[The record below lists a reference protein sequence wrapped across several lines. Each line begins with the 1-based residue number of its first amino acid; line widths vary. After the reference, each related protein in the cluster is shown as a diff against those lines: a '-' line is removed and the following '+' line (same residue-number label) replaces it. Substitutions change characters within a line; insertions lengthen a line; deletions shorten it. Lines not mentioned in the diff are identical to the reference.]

1 MDSESFILVFFS
13 LPHHLLVRPSLWR
26 FTRFCGLLLSREKNL
41 CNRNRKTRKASKR
54 KGKKLNWIKWI
65 RVGAWTDDSGFCKSR
80 HVHSYNHQLF
90 SQAEFF
96 SPTPIHR
103 LLCVLFFL
111 SSAGCTSSLCV
122 YLKLAIKV
130 NKCMMMGFGPFRLR
144 CKLFRCLSIMYSN
157 FMTESLET
165 FVFSIS
171 SHFFPPSVCASLRFL
186 KSCLFVDGHVL
197 VRCFF
202 CVFHYE
208 IFIYF
213 DAKRKT

>member
-1 MDSESFILVFFS
+1 MFYFHWFCWFSWILNNRQRWNSVSILIFDVEVHKNGLRELYFSFFS

-41 CNRNRKTRKASKR
+41 CNPNRKTRKASKR

-103 LLCVLFFL
+103 LLCVLFF
-111 SSAGCTSSLCV
+111 SFVRWVYIESLCV
-122 YLKLAIKV
+122 FEAGHQSEQV
-130 NKCMMMGFGPFRLR
+130 HDDGFW
-144 CKLFRCLSIMYSN
+144 
-157 FMTESLET
+157 
-165 FVFSIS
+165 SIS
-171 SHFFPPSVCASLRFL
+171 FAL
-186 KSCLFVDGHVL
+186 
-197 VRCFF
+197 
-202 CVFHYE
+202 
-208 IFIYF
+208 
-213 DAKRKT
+213 